1 MVFLYGSEQLPVEK
15 IQLQKAENLKT
26 NMCDKQWMPDSGEGG
41 PMRGQIRQ
49 REGPMA

>member
-1 MVFLYGSEQLPVEK
+1 MVFLYGSEQLPVEEV
-15 IQLQKAENLKT
+15 QLKKAENLKT